1 MAAAVGE
8 VLPLAVG
15 VAISPIPIIA
25 TILMLLSPKARL
37 TSVGFLLGWI
47 AGISIAV
54 TAFTLLGTLLPTEQ
68 SDTAR
73 VISGVVRIL
82 LGVVLLLLGV
92 KQWRSR
98 PKWMSAV
105 DSMTAPKAAGLALL
119 LAAVNPKNLLLA
131 ASAGISLSAGED
143 RSSTAVAI
151 VIFVIIAAATVAVPV
166 LAYLLAASK
175 MAGAL
180 ESLRNW
186 LVLNNS
192 TIMSVLLTV
201 IAATMIGQGIG
212 AF

>member
-1 MAAAVGE
+1 
-8 VLPLAVG
+8 
-15 VAISPIPIIA
+15 
-25 TILMLLSPKARL
+25 MLLSPKARL

-98 PKWMSAV
+98 PRDGEAPDLPKWMSAV